1 MYQVHDQT
9 FTANFIIKKSLY
21 RSIEYVANGQNPF
34 SYSQHNNAYSI
45 NYGVLLSELAWM
57 ETLFIRTW
65 NILFELQLGMERNN
79 MLCMTN
85 KMEH

>member
-9 FTANFIIKKSLY
+9 FTVNFLIKESLY

-45 NYGVLLSELAWM
+45 NCGVLLGELAWM
-57 ETLFIRTW
+57 GTLFNLHPKYSVRAPIRY
-65 NILFELQLGMERNN
+65 GME
-79 MLCMTN
+79 
-85 KMEH
+85 